1 MIQMKTPPQNNEV
14 SKFAIERTLSFEVS
28 KFAIERILSFY
39 CFGFSVNVKFNANLM
54 LKDSLLEKFL
64 V

>member
-1 MIQMKTPPQNNEV
+1 MIQMKTPPQNN
-14 SKFAIERTLSFEVS
+14 KVS